1 MAQKPE
7 NPPLVAHR
15 KSRIT
20 ASLAEFFLIF
30 RLRARRTP
38 RAAVG
43 MMDRAHKTPNPR
55 RLTKRIERPIDFF
68 IERRLPGKAAGGLIL
83 LFK

>member
-1 MAQKPE
+1 MAKKPE
-7 NPPLVAHR
+7 TPPLVAHR

-38 RAAVG
+38 SAAAGV
-43 MMDRAHKTPNPR
+43 MDRAFRMVQVTCKNWFGRKQDAQPKSPD
-55 RLTKRIERPIDFF
+55 KPD
-68 IERRLPGKAAGGLIL
+68 
-83 LFK
+83 

>member
-43 MMDRAHKTPNPR
+43 MMDRAFRMVQVTCKNWFGRTQDSKPTPPDKKN
-55 RLTKRIERPIDFF
+55 
-68 IERRLPGKAAGGLIL
+68 
-83 LFK
+83 